1 MAAQLQKS
9 GGGIMKP
16 VAILALCAMC
26 AAPSQQ
32 AAAQTGAG
40 YPSRPIR
47 LILPASPGGPVDVIG
62 RTMSAGLADAL
73 GQQIVIDNRAG
84 AGGIIGAEIVAN
96 ANPDGYTL
104 MFSHSG
110 PLAIEA
116 ALHAKL
122 SYSPVKDFAPVS
134 LVAASP
140 YVLIVTPN
148 SPAKSVKELVALA
161 RSRPGK
167 IHFASGGIGTGLHM
181 SGELLNQAAGIKM
194 VHVPYKGAGPGM
206 TALMGGEVD
215 TMFNGVSS
223 ALPHV
228 KAGRLRALAIS
239 TARRSSLL
247 PDLPTVAES
256 GFKYETSG
264 WYGLVAPA
272 RTPRQVTARLQGQLV
287 KALSTP
293 EMKERLASQGIDG
306 IASTPEE
313 LAQHL
318 RVELDKWTAVV
329 KAAGLKAN

>member
-1 MAAQLQKS
+1 
-9 GGGIMKP
+9 MKIT
-16 VAILALCAMC
+16 VLIAL
-26 AAPSQQ
+26 
-32 AAAQTGAG
+32 AAAGITAAGHTVAQSPGA
-40 YPSRPIR
+40 YPNRPIR
-47 LILPASPGGPVDVIG
+47 LVLPASPGGPVDVIG
-62 RTMSAGLADAL
+62 RTMSAGLAEAL

-84 AGGIIGAEIVAN
+84 AGGIIGAEIVVN

-104 MFSHSG
+104 MFAHSG

-116 ALHAKL
+116 ALHSKL

-140 YVLIVTPN
+140 YVLIVTPA
-148 SPAKSVKELVALA
+148 SPAKSVKDLVALA
-161 RSRPGK
+161 RAQPGK

-181 SGELLNQAAGIKM
+181 SGELLSHAAGIKM

-215 TMFNGVSS
+215 TMFNGISS

-228 KAGRLRALAIS
+228 KAGRLRALAVS
-239 TARRSSLL
+239 TAQRSSLL

-256 GFKYETSG
+256 GLKYETSG

-272 RTPRQVTARLQGQLV
+272 RTPKSITGKLQAQLRR
-287 KALSTP
+287 AMNTP
-293 EMKERLASQGIDG
+293 EMNQRLASQGIDG
-306 IASTPEE
+306 VASTPEE
-313 LAQHL
+313 LARHL
-318 RVELDKWTAVV
+318 SAEFDKWTAVV

>member
-1 MAAQLQKS
+1 
-9 GGGIMKP
+9 
-16 VAILALCAMC
+16 
-26 AAPSQQ
+26 
-32 AAAQTGAG
+32 
-40 YPSRPIR
+40 
-47 LILPASPGGPVDVIG
+47 
-62 RTMSAGLADAL
+62 
-73 GQQIVIDNRAG
+73 
-84 AGGIIGAEIVAN
+84 
-96 ANPDGYTL
+96 
-104 MFSHSG
+104 
-110 PLAIEA
+110 
-116 ALHAKL
+116 
-122 SYSPVKDFAPVS
+122 
-134 LVAASP
+134 
-140 YVLIVTPN
+140 
-148 SPAKSVKELVALA
+148 
-161 RSRPGK
+161 
-167 IHFASGGIGTGLHM
+167 
-181 SGELLNQAAGIKM
+181 
-194 VHVPYKGAGPGM
+194 
-206 TALMGGEVD
+206 VD